1 MYKHVRPLLRSA
13 LGFTMTD
20 VIATIA
26 VLGIVSAMA
35 LPGLRNLYESQRLG
49 VSTRLVERELQTA
62 RLTAVT
68 ANQPIRVRFNCPV
81 AGQFRRV
88 ELLGTVYSPAAN
100 DANTQAAQRCSTTSY
115 PYPPAD
121 MNPLSRPNHDGPIQ
135 RLDTAVVFGSTVTLE
150 FWPNGSVHQVTGVN
164 PSPLLD
170 AVNGATI
177 TLAKGTT
184 TKSITVNSLG
194 KIKIQ

>member
-1 MYKHVRPLLRSA
+1 
-13 LGFTMTD
+13 MTD
-20 VIATIA
+20 VIATMA
-26 VLGIVSAMA
+26 LLGIISAMA
-35 LPGLRNLYESQRLG
+35 VPTIQNLYENQRLG

-68 ANQPIRVRFNCPV
+68 ANQPIRVRFNCPA

-88 ELLGTVYSPAAN
+88 ELLGTVYAPAAD
-100 DANTQAAQRCSTTSY
+100 DANTQAVQRCSTTNY
-115 PYPPAD
+115 PYPPAG
-121 MNPLSRPNHDGPIQ
+121 MNPLSRSSHDGPIQ
-135 RLDTAVVFGSTVTLE
+135 QLDTAVVFGSTVTLE

-177 TLAKGTT
+177 ALAKGTT

-194 KIKIQ
+194 KIQIQ